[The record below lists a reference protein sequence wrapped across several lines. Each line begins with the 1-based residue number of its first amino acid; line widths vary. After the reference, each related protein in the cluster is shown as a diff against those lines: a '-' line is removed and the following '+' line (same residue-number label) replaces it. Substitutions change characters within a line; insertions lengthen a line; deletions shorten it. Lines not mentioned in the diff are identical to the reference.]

1 MKWLLSANSPRLTQH
16 AREVYKI
23 NDKEVNVRS
32 SSRYK
37 RAFVEK
43 QACEAEK
50 AAANGD
56 LSTVYKVTK
65 QLTEQNNTC
74 TKPVK
79 EKEWKVITTERKQ
92 AAR

>member
-1 MKWLLSANSPRLTQH
+1 M
-16 AREVYKI
+16 
-23 NDKEVNVRS
+23 
-32 SSRYK
+32 
-37 RAFVEK
+37 EK

-50 AAANGD
+50 AASNGD

>member
-1 MKWLLSANSPRLTQH
+1 M
-16 AREVYKI
+16 
-23 NDKEVNVRS
+23 D
-32 SSRYK
+32 
-37 RAFVEK
+37 K

-56 LSTVYKVTK
+56 LNTVYKVTK

-79 EKEWKVITTERKQ
+79 DKEGKVITTERKQ
-92 AAR
+92 AARWVQHFKEVLNRSEPNKSGNPDPSDDLNTNTIPPS